1 MWIYFLLFAIL
12 LFVLYT
18 APIMRPRKPVLPVL
32 LIGKTGTAPAVDKHK
47 QDWLCEKKLEKLFS
61 ALQRKGFTSVLPADI
76 LSGKLP
82 AKPVCL
88 VFTGGYQ
95 SFARLVF
102 PLLEKYNL
110 RAGTVLHAGL
120 TGQYDAWQK
129 PDEGPWQSLLTAA
142 DIKHLQAGGRVE
154 FISSTVDGLPLAQE
168 DDTRACWQLTENK
181 TRMEHLHKLHVRA
194 VYFPQTNPRRPAVL
208 RQARQDFALLIGNEH
223 GNNLLPTDFTVPLQ
237 VFRIHQGTSFT
248 RLLWKMTR
256 Q

>member
-1 MWIYFLLFAIL
+1 
-12 LFVLYT
+12 
-18 APIMRPRKPVLPVL
+18 MRPAQTGFARTAHRQNGHRLRRRTNTNGTGFAKRNWKNCSPPYNAKALLPYCRP
-32 LIGKTGTAPAVDKHK
+32 ISFPPN
-47 QDWLCEKKLEKLFS
+47 CPPNPS
-61 ALQRKGFTSVLPADI
+61 
-76 LSGKLP
+76 
-82 AKPVCL
+82 CL

-120 TGQYDAWQK
+120 AGQYDAWQK

-181 TRMEHLHKLHVRA
+181 TRMEHLHKL
-194 VYFPQTNPRRPAVL
+194 PCPRRLFPR
-208 RQARQDFALLIGNEH
+208 RQIRAGRPYCA
-223 GNNLLPTDFTVPLQ
+223 
-237 VFRIHQGTSFT
+237 GTAGFCAAN
-248 RLLWKMTR
+248 RK
-256 Q
+256 